1 MQQAVASTSHQ
12 CICCS
17 AIFDDSLNLNYT
29 RCTDCRRKI
38 SETILEQLGGR
49 RFLVM
54 TGAKDLMFSDG
65 NLRFKLSKNFAKAGI
80 NFVDIQLTEDDL
92 YEVKYSKITHSRT
105 KGFQEHVIAHDSM
118 IYADMLRSTFTEN
131 TGLHTSL

>member
-1 MQQAVASTSHQ
+1 MQLAAPKATVN

-17 AIFDDSLNLNYT
+17 ATFDDSLSLNYT
-29 RCTDCRRKI
+29 RCAGCRRRI
-38 SETILEQLGGR
+38 SETILQQLGGQ

-54 TGAKDLMFSDG
+54 TGAKHLMFGDG
-65 NLRFKLSKNFAKAGI
+65 NLSFKLGKNFAKDGI
-80 NFVDIQLTEDDL
+80 NYVDIQLTEMDL

-105 KGFQEHVIAHDSM
+105 KGFQELVIAQDSM
-118 IYADMLRSTFTEN
+118 IYSDMLRSSFTTN